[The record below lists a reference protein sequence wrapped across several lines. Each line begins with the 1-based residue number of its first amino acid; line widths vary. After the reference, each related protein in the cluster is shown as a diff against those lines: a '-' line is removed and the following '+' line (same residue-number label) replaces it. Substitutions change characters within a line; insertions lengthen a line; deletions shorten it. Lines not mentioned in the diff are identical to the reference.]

1 MPQTLF
7 IYLLPFLLFLRLFS
21 AVYATSL
28 CCFLLYTFIAATNK
42 YQLHTILWSTDYIA
56 TFHVELA
63 VVVAVGSHENNIKA
77 LGIPS
82 SASKTQHKRQKP
94 KRMRIIKKRT
104 KQPTAKVTESS
115 GGASGSQRVFVRTHT
130 NTDER
135 TRTQSAR
142 SLIMSFSF
150 FFFVFSTKD
159 THFSANNKHTR
170 RVYVTLCCCYTM
182 FSTIKVRKALATVR
196 TFHLTFAWRIL
207 QISTRQ
213 LLIYLGRKVFALQT
227 GSSSFKHVACNYQSN
242 WQVAN
247 VVVDFVRQAANLL
260 SSRLLVVYLF
270 LVPVLF
276 IFPAIMFMPFAAAVF
291 SGSICVASNRIF
303 IYVVLIL
310 FIATTNGSNC
320 GVYACL
326 SVLSAGV
333 RGLWLLETQF
343 LKLRNKLL
351 H

>member
-142 SLIMSFSF
+142 SLIMSFSL
-150 FFFVFSTKD
+150 FFFVFSTKVCKKSRTRTSALTTN
-159 THFSANNKHTR
+159 THDAFTLHFVA
-170 RVYVTLCCCYTM
+170 VTLCFQQLRYEKR
-182 FSTIKVRKALATVR
+182 SLRYVR
-196 TFHLTFAWRIL
+196 
-207 QISTRQ
+207 
-213 LLIYLGRKVFALQT
+213 
-227 GSSSFKHVACNYQSN
+227 
-242 WQVAN
+242 
-247 VVVDFVRQAANLL
+247 
-260 SSRLLVVYLF
+260 
-270 LVPVLF
+270 F
-276 IFPAIMFMPFAAAVF
+276 I
-291 SGSICVASNRIF
+291 
-303 IYVVLIL
+303 
-310 FIATTNGSNC
+310 
-320 GVYACL
+320 
-326 SVLSAGV
+326 
-333 RGLWLLETQF
+333 
-343 LKLRNKLL
+343 
-351 H
+351 